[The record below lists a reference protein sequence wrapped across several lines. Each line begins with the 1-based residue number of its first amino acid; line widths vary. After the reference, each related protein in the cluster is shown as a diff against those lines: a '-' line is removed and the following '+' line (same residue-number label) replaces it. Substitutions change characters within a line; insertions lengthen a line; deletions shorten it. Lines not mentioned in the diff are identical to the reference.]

1 MSIKRFFILAMKKR
15 KDCSLRKIF
24 FPISNMYGNI
34 IIILF
39 FDCCLSSSST
49 QTNESTQVDIP
60 SPPTTVFKLWP
71 PVKCLV
77 ANVTAT
83 SDRVD
88 GGFWTRTLCEK
99 LKEPLSLTT
108 ILDQTHEV
116 VFEKF
121 EGEQLSHY
129 ESCLGTVYLKGNIAI
144 ITNLIMLIIILSLL

>member
-1 MSIKRFFILAMKKR
+1 M
-15 KDCSLRKIF
+15 
-24 FPISNMYGNI
+24 
-34 IIILF
+34 
-39 FDCCLSSSST
+39 
-49 QTNESTQVDIP
+49 QVDIP
-60 SPPTTVFKLWP
+60 SPPTAVFKLPP

-83 SDRVD
+83 GDRVG

-144 ITNLIMLIIILSLL
+144 IITYYANNYSIIIIEISEKSIQGVCCYNLC

>member
-60 SPPTTVFKLWP
+60 SPPTTVFKL
-71 PVKCLV
+71 
-77 ANVTAT
+77 
-83 SDRVD
+83 
-88 GGFWTRTLCEK
+88 
-99 LKEPLSLTT
+99 
-108 ILDQTHEV
+108 
-116 VFEKF
+116 
-121 EGEQLSHY
+121 
-129 ESCLGTVYLKGNIAI
+129 
-144 ITNLIMLIIILSLL
+144 